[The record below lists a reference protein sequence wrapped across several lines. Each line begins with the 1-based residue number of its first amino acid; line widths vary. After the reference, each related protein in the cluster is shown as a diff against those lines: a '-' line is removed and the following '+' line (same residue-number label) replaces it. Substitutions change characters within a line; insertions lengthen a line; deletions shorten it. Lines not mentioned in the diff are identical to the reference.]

1 MKGSTMTKVKTNNQ
15 FELSKKSQKLIINA
29 VDLLEEKSELT
40 STWTRIIKPELNLL
54 FEMFKFSNIEFKH
67 KKVNYVLNRNVKEY
81 NLFNT
86 EQFKKEHM
94 DLFEK
99 FSTKNIRTNWT
110 YEKKEV

>member
-1 MKGSTMTKVKTNNQ
+1 MTKVKTNNQ
-15 FELSKKSQKLIINA
+15 FELTKKSQKLIINA
-29 VDLLEEKSELT
+29 VDLLEDRSEST
-40 STWTRIIKPELNLL
+40 STWNRIIKPELNLL
-54 FEMFKFSNIEFKH
+54 FEMFKLSNVEFKH
-67 KKVNYVLNRNVKEY
+67 KKINYVLNRNVKEY

-99 FSTKNIRTNWT
+99 FSTKNVRTNWT

>member
-1 MKGSTMTKVKTNNQ
+1 MTKVKTNNQ
-15 FELSKKSQKLIINA
+15 FELTKKSQKLIINA
-29 VDLLEEKSELT
+29 VDLLEDRGEST
-40 STWTRIIKPELNLL
+40 STWNRILKPELNLL
-54 FEMFKFSNIEFKH
+54 FEMFKLSNVEVKH
-67 KKVNYVLNRNVKEY
+67 KKINYVLNRNVKEY